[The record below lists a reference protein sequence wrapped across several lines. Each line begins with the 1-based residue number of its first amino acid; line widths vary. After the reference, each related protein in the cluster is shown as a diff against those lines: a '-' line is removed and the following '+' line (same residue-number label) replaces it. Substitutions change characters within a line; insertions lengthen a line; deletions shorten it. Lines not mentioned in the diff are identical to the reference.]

1 MTMQIA
7 TCLAILAG
15 AIVLFSWDRIEAD
28 VVAIGVMIAVTA
40 TGLVS
45 PDKAFLGFGSGTV
58 IMILGFF
65 IMTAALS
72 HTGIVDTVG
81 RWILTHVGNRPNL
94 LMAVVMVSVSVLSAF
109 ISNTA
114 ATAFFVP
121 VVLGLAAR
129 NNTSPSKLLLP
140 LAFGSILTSS
150 VTLISTSTNIV
161 VSELM
166 VRAGERPLGMFELAP
181 AGIPVAVAG
190 IAYMLTIGTRL
201 MPDRSASSN
210 GAASL
215 GERAYAADLMVPEDS
230 PLIGKTLK
238 ETPVSEEH
246 GFKVVRLMRN
256 GRTVTGRNEAVL
268 EALDEIVIEGS
279 RRDLLRV
286 KDLNGVEIKADVH
299 LPGGGEG
306 EEQETAIVEGVLM
319 PDSPLIGQTIRSAEF
334 FDRYGLKVL
343 GLNRGGFR
351 MPRKMSRIRMRL
363 GDTLLLQ
370 GSPEDVKR
378 LEQGNMFNIFGGVQ
392 PERLRTSHAAL
403 AVGIFVFTLALV
415 TLNLVAM
422 PVAAIGGA
430 CLMMLTRCIS
440 PEEAYRRVEW
450 KVLILIGSL
459 LSLGA
464 AMEQTGTG
472 RYLADL
478 LIGFIGH
485 SSPWLVLSAFFVL
498 TVALTQPMS
507 NQAAAIVVLPI
518 AFETARQL
526 GLNPRSFAMMI
537 AIAASCSYLTPLE
550 PSSLLVLGPGRYR
563 FMDFVRVGFPL
574 TFLIYGIAILLV
586 PVFWPLHPT

>member
-28 VVAIGVMIAVTA
+28 VVAIGVMIAVTV

-81 RWILTHVGNRPNL
+81 RWILTHVGNQPNL

-129 NNTSPSKLLLP
+129 NKTSPSKLLMP

-166 VRAGERPLGMFELAP
+166 VRAGERPMGMFELAP

-190 IAYMLTIGTRL
+190 IIYMLTIGMRL
-201 MPDRSASSN
+201 MPDRSDQN
-210 GAASL
+210 RLAADL
-215 GERAYAADLMVPEDS
+215 GERAYAADLLVPAGS
-230 PLIGKTLK
+230 PLIGKALK
-238 ETPVSEEH
+238 DTPVSEQH
-246 GFKVVRLMRN
+246 GLKVVRLMRQ
-256 GRTVTGRNEAVL
+256 GRTVTGRNEALL
-268 EALDEIVIEGS
+268 EALDEIIVEGS

-286 KDLNGVEIKADVH
+286 KDMNGVEIKADVH
-299 LPGGGEG
+299 LAGGEAEEG
-306 EEQETAIVEGVLM
+306 EETAIVEGVLM

-351 MPRKMSRIRMRL
+351 MPRKVSRIRMRL

-370 GSPEDVKR
+370 GSP
-378 LEQGNMFNIFGGVQ
+378 
-392 PERLRTSHAAL
+392 RT
-403 AVGIFVFTLALV
+403 
-415 TLNLVAM
+415 
-422 PVAAIGGA
+422 
-430 CLMMLTRCIS
+430 
-440 PEEAYRRVEW
+440 
-450 KVLILIGSL
+450 
-459 LSLGA
+459 
-464 AMEQTGTG
+464 
-472 RYLADL
+472 
-478 LIGFIGH
+478 
-485 SSPWLVLSAFFVL
+485 
-498 TVALTQPMS
+498 
-507 NQAAAIVVLPI
+507 
-518 AFETARQL
+518 
-526 GLNPRSFAMMI
+526 
-537 AIAASCSYLTPLE
+537 
-550 PSSLLVLGPGRYR
+550 
-563 FMDFVRVGFPL
+563 
-574 TFLIYGIAILLV
+574 
-586 PVFWPLHPT
+586 